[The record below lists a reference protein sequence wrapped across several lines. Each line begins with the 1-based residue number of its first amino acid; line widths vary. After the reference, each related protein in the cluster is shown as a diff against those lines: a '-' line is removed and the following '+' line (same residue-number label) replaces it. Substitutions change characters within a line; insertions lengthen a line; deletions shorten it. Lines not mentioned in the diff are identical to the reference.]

1 MASVDVR
8 YRSDTDVVEID
19 PTAWLDDQLPALL
32 DAHGGLA
39 SDGAAWLGCRPLGF
53 DVEGETFTLTP
64 VNGTILA
71 NRGVEDAAV
80 VVPLDRLSF
89 SDLIQDIS
97 TPQALATAKVI
108 DLPVTEHFR
117 FLKWWPVLRTIV
129 DGRPVHAPGDIDFV
143 DRDGSPLDLGRSFT
157 PDDDDEAMGWF
168 LAQAGFLHLSG
179 WWPTEL
185 MQEISADIN
194 RSVGDYRRGDGRS
207 WWARTDTGDDRCV
220 RLQYFQTKSVAV
232 RDLLADHLHQRIS
245 TLPGD
250 GHQPRWD
257 GSDDVN
263 AIEALVKPL
272 GVVEGISD
280 LPWHKDCSLGR
291 HSYDCSGITTG
302 ISVTGADEN
311 TGQLAVVAGSH
322 RANLQPNFIHPYL
335 DLPQVPLPTRTGNV
349 TVHLSCTL
357 HMSYPPVTGERQVL
371 YTGFS
376 LPHEGPRVG
385 RDRMNRTREE
395 AHIKVSQA
403 PAPQGAS
410 GKGLAPE

>member
-1 MASVDVR
+1 
-8 YRSDTDVVEID
+8 
-19 PTAWLDDQLPALL
+19 
-32 DAHGGLA
+32 
-39 SDGAAWLGCRPLGF
+39 
-53 DVEGETFTLTP
+53 
-64 VNGTILA
+64 
-71 NRGVEDAAV
+71 
-80 VVPLDRLSF
+80 
-89 SDLIQDIS
+89 
-97 TPQALATAKVI
+97 
-108 DLPVTEHFR
+108 
-117 FLKWWPVLRTIV
+117 
-129 DGRPVHAPGDIDFV
+129 
-143 DRDGSPLDLGRSFT
+143 
-157 PDDDDEAMGWF
+157 MGWF

-232 RDLLADHLHQRIS
+232 RDLLADHLHRRIS

-335 DLPQVPLPTRTGNV
+335 DLPQVPLPTQTGDV

-403 PAPQGAS
+403 PVSQGSS
-410 GKGLAPE
+410 GEGLAPE